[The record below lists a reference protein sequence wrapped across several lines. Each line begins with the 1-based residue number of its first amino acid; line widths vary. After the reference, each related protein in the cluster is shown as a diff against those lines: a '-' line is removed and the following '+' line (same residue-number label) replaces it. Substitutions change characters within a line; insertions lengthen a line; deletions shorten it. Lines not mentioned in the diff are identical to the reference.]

1 LKYYFLTD
9 YYEEPKS
16 FLPTFCSNIFKKN
29 KRTKKSD
36 KFNNRP
42 NKEEDFQ
49 VLNSLNLNTDHQINM
64 DFDIQDLT
72 FNETS
77 NDPVQDKPI
86 KTIDRPSKLTIYTKR
101 YTSFITSPKVH
112 FFYDTFFY
120 IIFLLLFR

>member
-1 LKYYFLTD
+1 MKYYFLTD

-16 FLPTFCSNIFKKN
+16 FLPNFCSNIFKKN
-29 KRTKKSD
+29 KSTNKNSKYNVSS
-36 KFNNRP
+36 K

-64 DFDIQDLT
+64 EFDIQDLT
-72 FNETS
+72 FNETP
-77 NDPVQDKPI
+77 NDPDKPI
-86 KTIDRPSKLTIYTKR
+86 KTIDRPNKLTIYTKR